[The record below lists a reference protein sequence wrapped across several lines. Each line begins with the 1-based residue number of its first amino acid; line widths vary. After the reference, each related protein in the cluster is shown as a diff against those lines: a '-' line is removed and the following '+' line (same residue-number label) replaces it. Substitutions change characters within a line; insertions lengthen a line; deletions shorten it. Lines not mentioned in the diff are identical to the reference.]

1 MDSVRDSSGQNRPP
15 ENQDLPFLS
24 ILGEILSQYGWYLL
38 AGTIMV
44 YLFIQHLRKRM
55 SAGPSDPIFYSLHD
69 SSKVARRQT
78 SQEAAHRKMQEE
90 LNAKAAIIIEKQKQ
104 STDKAGSSSSTAQKT
119 KTGKKQLRSN
129 DYSPLMGQGGGTCSW
144 RPGCLIW
151 HSMMAKIKATS
162 LPLGSSNPLI

>member
-1 MDSVRDSSGQNRPP
+1 MDGVRVRDSSGLNRPP
-15 ENQDLPFLS
+15 ENQDPPFLS
-24 ILGEILSQYGWYLL
+24 ILAGEILSQYGWYLL

-144 RPGCLIW
+144 RPGRRG
-151 HSMMAKIKATS
+151 
-162 LPLGSSNPLI
+162 PSSGG